1 MRVKQ
6 IITRNVGE
14 LTGELTQKPTEVL
27 TEPLSAKLAELK
39 AIEPNLLLVFG
50 AVEHFTA
57 MPLHQ
62 TLRNAF
68 PDAHLIGCS
77 TAGEITSQGVEEG
90 SCTITA
96 LHFDKVELI
105 QAATRLAGMD
115 DSYGAGQR
123 IGEQLAAVNL
133 KSVLVFGPG
142 VKINGSGLVNGIAS
156 VIGRHP
162 DYRWIGR

>member
-6 IITRNVGE
+6 IVTGKMSE
-14 LTGELTQKPTEVL
+14 LTGEFTQKPTQKL
-27 TEPLSAKLAELK
+27 TEALTAKLGELK

-62 TLRNAF
+62 ILRNTF
-68 PDAHLIGCS
+68 PDSHLIGCS

-90 SCTITA
+90 GCTITA

-105 QAATRLAGMD
+105 QADTRLAGMD

-123 IGEQLAAVNL
+123 IGE
-133 KSVLVFGPG
+133 
-142 VKINGSGLVNGIAS
+142 
-156 VIGRHP
+156 
-162 DYRWIGR
+162 